1 MSLLKTL
8 SKKLTPE
15 QLQEVQD
22 ALGDDFN
29 YDMVPRSRLNAVI
42 KQRDTLKEQL
52 AGMSHDPEEDDDDD
66 DDDGI
71 DDTSKG
77 AKGTEPKKSEKPLT
91 EKALKKLLAAKD
103 KEKEDALKAQKVE
116 FATREKLREAKAK
129 DLDIVFGL
137 LDKTKL
143 TIGEDGKLDGFDDQ
157 LKTLTE
163 SKSFLFGET
172 DNNTGGERGTG
183 RTGGTG
189 GKGKEDVLDSKLAD
203 VFSNY
208 GITVTDDDDE

>member
-42 KQRDTLKEQL
+42 KQRDSYKERL
-52 AGMSHDPEEDDDDD
+52 AGLSQGSEDDDDD
-66 DDDGI
+66 DDDDN
-71 DDTSKG
+71 DDNGTSNG
-77 AKGTEPKKSEKPLT
+77 VEGTTTKKSDKPLT
-91 EKALKKLLAAKD
+91 PKALKKLLANKD
-103 KEKEDALKAQKVE
+103 AERDAALLAQRIE
-116 FATREKLREAKAK
+116 FATREKLRDAKAR

-143 TIGEDGKLDGFDDQ
+143 TFDDSNKLSGLDDQ
-157 LKTLTE
+157 LSALQKDKE
-163 SKSFLFGET
+163 FLF
-172 DNNTGGERGTG
+172 DTGTSEERGTG
-183 RTGGTG
+183 RHGNAGGAG
-189 GKGKEDVLDSKLAD
+189 GSSELDSKLED

-208 GITVTDDDDE
+208 GISVEDAD

>member
-42 KQRDTLKEQL
+42 KQRDAYKEQL
-52 AGMSHDPEEDDDDD
+52 AGLPQSPEDDDDD
-66 DDDGI
+66 DDD
-71 DDTSKG
+71 DDDNVASNG
-77 AKGTEPKKSEKPLT
+77 AKGTTTKKSDKPLT
-91 EKALKKLLAAKD
+91 TKALNKLLADKD
-103 KEKEDALKAQKVE
+103 AERDAALLAQRIE
-116 FATREKLREAKAK
+116 FATREKLRDAKAR
-129 DLDIVFGL
+129 DLDIVFSL

-143 TIGEDGKLDGFDDQ
+143 TFDDSNKLSGLDDQ
-157 LKTLTE
+157 LTALQK
-163 SKSFLFGET
+163 SKEFLF
-172 DNNTGGERGTG
+172 DTGTSEERGTG
-183 RTGGTG
+183 RHGGAGDAG
-189 GKGKEDVLDSKLAD
+189 GSSELDSKLED

-208 GITVTDDDDE
+208 GISVEDAD